1 MASYVNRPGSRG
13 GNISVIENYKDENGK
28 NRQKWS
34 RVDTE
39 EEAKRRCKQIEFEK
53 AMGTYVLP
61 NDITVREFLCRFCET
76 YGGSKWGTSSYTNN
90 VGLIR
95 NYINPI
101 LGDTRVQDIN
111 ALAADQYVR
120 RLEVTKPVEAKGR
133 KASSQYLS
141 DSTIVKIVKLLKTA
155 FKHATR
161 WKITRENPFVD
172 VIMPKAKKTICEIWD
187 VDTFIAAL
195 EACEDNRLALAMHL
209 AFACS
214 LRVGEICGL
223 TWDCVHITD
232 VEIANDK
239 AYLRVDKTLARVN
252 KDAITALRG
261 ADVIKEFLEK
271 NDAASQTKLVLKA
284 PKTQS
289 SIRKIWIPATLAKI
303 LRTWQAQQKEIMR
316 VLGNMYHDNNLVL
329 AMDDGRPCED
339 AVIRKAFRKLQDKA
353 DLPRVTF
360 HSLRHLSTGYKL
372 VCSQGDIKSVQGDT
386 GHSRAEMVTDVYA
399 HIVDEDRRNNARRF
413 EADFYANLNLSADY
427 RHDNSQ
433 GDNPATIDLRALLV
447 QLRNDPQ
454 LAKEFYTLLMDSING
469 CN

>member
-1 MASYVNRPGSRG
+1 MMASVVVRPGSRG
-13 GNISVIENYKDENGK
+13 GNISVVENYKDEHGN

-34 RVDTE
+34 RADTV
-39 EEAKRRCKQIEFEK
+39 EEAELRCKQIEYEK
-53 AMGTYVLP
+53 AKGTYVFP
-61 NDITVREFLCRFCET
+61 NDVTVKEFMCKFCEA
-76 YGGSKWGTSSYTNN
+76 YGGSKWGASSYTNN

-101 LGDTRVQDIN
+101 IGDTRVQDID
-111 ALAADQYVR
+111 ARAADQYVR

-133 KASSQYLS
+133 EASAQHLS
-141 DSTIVKIVKLLKTA
+141 VSAITKIVKLLKTA
-155 FKHATR
+155 FKHAKR
-161 WKITRENPFVD
+161 WKIVAENPFED
-172 VIMPKAKKTICEIWD
+172 VIMPKSKKAICEIWD
-187 VDTFIAAL
+187 VDTFVAAL

-223 TWDCVHITD
+223 TWDCVHISD
-232 VEIANDK
+232 VEIANDT

-261 ADVIKEFLEK
+261 ADVIVNFESK
-271 NDAASQTKLVLKA
+271 NESVSRTRLVLKA

-289 SIRKIWIPATLAKI
+289 SIRKIWIPATLAKL
-303 LRTWQAQQKEIMR
+303 LRTWQAQQQEIKR
-316 VLGNMYHDNNLVL
+316 VLGNTYQDHNLVL
-329 AMDDGRPCED
+329 ALDDGRPCED
-339 AVIRKAFRKLQDKA
+339 AVIRKAFKKLQQKA

-399 HIVDEDRRNNARRF
+399 HIIDENRRNNARRF
-413 EADFYANLNLSADY
+413 EANFYASLDLRGDY
-427 RHDNSQ
+427 SKHNEQ
-433 GDNPATIDLRALLV
+433 TAQPATIDLRTLLA

-454 LAKEFYTLLMDSING
+454 LAQEFYCMLMDNAG
-469 CN
+469 N

>member
-1 MASYVNRPGSRG
+1 MACVVIRPGSRG
-13 GNISVIENYKDENGK
+13 GNISVVENYKDESGK
-28 NRQKWS
+28 ERQKWS
-34 RVDTE
+34 RADTV
-39 EEAKRRCKQIEFEK
+39 EEAEIRCKQIELEK

-61 NDITVREFLCRFCET
+61 NDVTVREFFCVFCET
-76 YGGSKWGTSSYTNN
+76 YGGSRWGASSFTNN
-90 VGLIR
+90 KGLIR

-101 LGDTRVQDIN
+101 LGDTRVQDID
-111 ALAADQYVR
+111 ARAADQFVR
-120 RLEVTKPVEAKGR
+120 RLEVTNPVEAKGR

-141 DSTIVKIVKLLKTA
+141 VSTITKIVKLLKTA
-155 FKHATR
+155 FKHAVR
-161 WKITRENPFVD
+161 WKVARENPFLD
-172 VIMPKAKKTICEIWD
+172 VIMPKAQKTICEIWD
-187 VDTFIAAL
+187 VDTFVAAL

-214 LRVGEICGL
+214 LRIGEICGL
-223 TWDCVHITD
+223 TWDCVHIAD

-239 AYLRVDKTLARVN
+239 AYLRVDKTLARVS
-252 KDAITALRG
+252 KDAIAVLRG
-261 ADVIKEFLEK
+261 ADIIKEFRGK
-271 NDAASQTKLVLKA
+271 NDSVSQTKLVLKS

-372 VCSQGDIKSVQGDT
+372 VCSHGDVKSVQGDT

-413 EADFYANLNLSADY
+413 EVDFYGNLNLRADY

-433 GDNPATIDLRALLV
+433 DENPANIDLRALLV
-447 QLRNDPQ
+447 QLRNEPQ

-469 CN
+469 

>member
-1 MASYVNRPGSRG
+1 MASVVIRPGSRG
-13 GNISVIENYKDENGK
+13 GNISVVEYYKDEHGK
-28 NRQKWS
+28 TRQKWS
-34 RVDTE
+34 RADTV
-39 EEAKRRCKQIEFEK
+39 EEAELRCKQIEYEK
-53 AMGTYVLP
+53 AMGTYVFP
-61 NDITVREFLCRFCET
+61 NEITVREFLCKFCEA
-76 YGGSKWGTSSYTNN
+76 YGGSKWGASSYTNN
-90 VGLIR
+90 VGLII

-101 LGDTRVQDIN
+101 IGDTRVQDID
-111 ALAADQYVR
+111 ARAADQYVR
-120 RLEVTKPVEAKGR
+120 RLEVTKPVEVKGR

-141 DSTIVKIVKLLKTA
+141 VSTITKIVKLLKTA
-155 FKHATR
+155 FKHAVR
-161 WKITRENPFVD
+161 WKVARENPFLD
-172 VIMPKAKKTICEIWD
+172 VIMPKSKKAICEIWD
-187 VDTFIAAL
+187 VDTFVAAL

-214 LRVGEICGL
+214 LRIGEILGL

-261 ADVIKEFLEK
+261 ADVIVNFESK
-271 NDAASQTKLVLKA
+271 NESISQTRLVLKA

-289 SIRKIWIPATLAKI
+289 SIRKIWIPATLAKL
-303 LRTWQAQQKEIMR
+303 LRTWQAQQQEIKR
-316 VLGNMYHDNNLVL
+316 VLGNTYQDHNLVL
-329 AMDDGRPCED
+329 ALDDGRPCED
-339 AVIRKAFRKLQDKA
+339 AVIRKAFGKLQKQA

-399 HIVDEDRRNNARRF
+399 HIIDEDRRNNARRF
-413 EADFYANLNLSADY
+413 EANFYASLDLRGDY
-427 RHDNSQ
+427 SKYNEQ
-433 GDNPATIDLRALLV
+433 TAQPATIDLRALLA

-454 LAKEFYTLLMDSING
+454 LAKEFYCMLMDNAG
-469 CN
+469 N

>member
-1 MASYVNRPGSRG
+1 MACVVIRPGSRG
-13 GNISVIENYKDENGK
+13 GNISVVENYKDESGK
-28 NRQKWS
+28 ERQKWS
-34 RVDTE
+34 RADTV
-39 EEAKRRCKQIEFEK
+39 EEAEIRCKQIELEK

-61 NDITVREFLCRFCET
+61 NDVTVREFFCQFCVI
-76 YGGSKWGTSSYTNN
+76 YGGSRWGASSYTNN
-90 VGLIR
+90 EGLIR

-101 LGDTRVQDIN
+101 LGDTRVQDID
-111 ALAADQYVR
+111 ARAADQYVR
-120 RLEVTKPVEAKGR
+120 RLEVTNPVEAKGR

-141 DSTIVKIVKLLKTA
+141 DSTIEKIVKLLKTA
-155 FKHATR
+155 FKHAVR
-161 WKITRENPFVD
+161 WKIARENPFLD
-172 VIMPKAKKTICEIWD
+172 VIMPKSKKVICEIWD
-187 VDTFIAAL
+187 VDTFVAAL

-239 AYLRVDKTLARVN
+239 AYLRVDKTLARVS
-252 KDAITALRG
+252 KDAIAALRG
-261 ADVIKEFLEK
+261 ADVIKEFKGK
-271 NDAASQTKLVLKA
+271 NDAISQTKLVLKA

-303 LRTWQAQQKEIMR
+303 LRTWQVQQKEIIR

-386 GHSRAEMVTDVYA
+386 GHSRAEMVTDIYA
-399 HIVDEDRRNNARRF
+399 HIVEEDRRNNARRF
-413 EADFYANLNLSADY
+413 EADFYANLNLRSDY
-427 RHDNSQ
+427 RHDNRQ
-433 GDNPATIDLRALLV
+433 DDNPANIDLRALLV

-454 LAKEFYTLLMDSING
+454 LAKDFYNLLIESNND
-469 CN
+469 

>member
-1 MASYVNRPGSRG
+1 MASIVERGNSIAVVYNYTDVNGDKKQKWKT
-13 GNISVIENYKDENGK
+13 VKDKDEAELL
-28 NRQKWS
+28 R
-34 RVDTE
+34 
-39 EEAKRRCKQIEFEK
+39 KQIEYEMAK
-53 AMGTYVLP
+53 NTLVLP
-61 NDITVREFLCRFCET
+61 NDITVREFMCKFCVT
-76 YGGSKWGTSSYTNN
+76 YGAGRWGASSLTNN
-90 VGLIR
+90 QGLIR
-95 NYINPI
+95 YYINPLI
-101 LGDTRVQDIN
+101 GDMRVQDID
-111 ALAADQYVR
+111 AQAADQFVH

-141 DSTIVKIVKLLKTA
+141 VSTITKIVKLLKTT
-155 FKHATR
+155 FKHAVR
-161 WKITRENPFVD
+161 WKVARENPFLD
-172 VIMPKAKKTICEIWD
+172 VIMPKAKKSICEIWD

-261 ADVIKEFLEK
+261 ADVIVYFESK
-271 NDAASQTKLVLKA
+271 NESVSKTRLVLKA

-303 LRTWQAQQKEIMR
+303 LRTWQAQQQEIKR
-316 VLGNMYHDNNLVL
+316 VLGNTYHDHNLVL
-329 AMDDGRPCED
+329 ALDDGRPCED
-339 AVIRKAFRKLQDKA
+339 AVIRKAFGKLQKQA

-399 HIVDEDRRNNARRF
+399 HVIDEDRRNNARRF
-413 EADFYANLNLSADY
+413 EANFYASLDLRGDY
-427 RHDNSQ
+427 SKYNEQ
-433 GDNPATIDLRALLV
+433 TAQPATIDLRALLV

-454 LAKEFYTLLMDSING
+454 LAKEFYDLLVESTKA
-469 CN
+469 